1 MIKKANLLI
10 LTFAFSFLTFSACS
24 NAKKTDATS
33 VATGLTNN
41 EESTRKLVDEQGT
54 FIIDEK
60 TGRPAIRVHTDGTI
74 DEVFIYLITNSSSN
88 LPDSNSKVRFSGKVS
103 KSDVISNI
111 GGHTYYE
118 LELLKFVEEE

>member
-1 MIKKANLLI
+1 MIKKVNFVFFAMLI
-10 LTFAFSFLTFSACS
+10 SFFVLSACS
-24 NAKKTDATS
+24 NAKKVDTS
-33 VATGLTNN
+33 ADVVHNLMNTQ
-41 EESTRKLVDEQGT
+41 KIMDEQGT

-118 LELLKFVEEE
+118 LDLQKFVEEE